1 MASPTRASPRGG
13 HGNDRGTVTAEIAV
27 ALPAL
32 ALVLA
37 LSLGSVAAAAAQ
49 VACTD
54 SARVAARA
62 LARGDDPYT
71 ARELAQQTAPR
82 EATVVLSTDAEHAQ
96 VEVHAPVQLGPLPSG
111 LTVSGQAV
119 TPLEPAG

>member
-1 MASPTRASPRGG
+1 MASPSRTNLHSD

-32 ALVLA
+32 ALILA

-54 SARVAARA
+54 SARVGARA
-62 LARGDDPYT
+62 LARGDDPHT
-71 ARELAQQTAPR
+71 ARELAQQTAPT
-82 EATVVLSTDAEHAQ
+82 EATIVLSTDPEHAQ

-111 LTVSGQAV
+111 LTVTGRAV
-119 TPLEPAG
+119 TPLEPVG